1 MTYCVALALDGGLVM
16 LSDTR
21 TNAGVDRI
29 ATFGKL
35 FVTERPGDRLIALM
49 TAGNLAV
56 TQSVL
61 ALLEEGVELDGEQQ
75 TLSNV
80 GDMFRA
86 ARLIGVAL
94 RRVYKS
100 DGAALEEHGIG
111 FDASIVLGGQIG
123 QERPRL
129 FQIYAAGNFI
139 EATADTPYLQLGE
152 HKYGKPILDRV
163 ARRALSVEE
172 GVKLALIS
180 MDSTLRS
187 NLGVGMPLDL
197 LVYRAGALAVGMQ
210 RRIDDKDPVF
220 RAIHDG
226 WSDALRTAFEDL
238 PAPDWKIPLTPTP
251 LPQREGLPR

>member
-1 MTYCVALALDGGLVM
+1 MTYCVALALAGGLVM

-35 FVTERPGDRLIALM
+35 FVTERPGDRVIAMM
-49 TAGNLAV
+49 TSGNLAV
-56 TQSVL
+56 TQSVM
-61 ALLEEGVELDGEQQ
+61 ALLEEGVELDGEVH
-75 TLSNV
+75 TLTTVENL
-80 GDMFRA
+80 FRA
-86 ARLIGVAL
+86 ARLVGTAL
-94 RRVYKS
+94 RQVHKS
-100 DGAALEEHGIG
+100 DGPALEEHGIG

-123 QERPRL
+123 TERPRL

-139 EATADTPYLQLGE
+139 EATADTPFLQLGE

-163 ARRALSVEE
+163 ARRELSVEE

-197 LVYRAGALAVGMQ
+197 LVYRTGALTVGMQ
-210 RRIDDKDPVF
+210 RRIDEHDTVF
-220 RAIHDG
+220 RAIHNG
-226 WSDALRTAFEDL
+226 WSGALRVAFQDL
-238 PAPDWKIPLTPTP
+238 PTPDWTI
-251 LPQREGLPR
+251 G